1 MAPSGPN
8 CELLHISEQFRPV
21 TIRVRKMKVIGRGWL
36 RWCIETVRVRS
47 LSFFSRAGALAVVER
62 GAPHAQRGEHFA
74 IFSGKWES
82 LGFRVLAISEK
93 VGPGAGSPYPVTNS
107 APSQGARETRRESSP
122 MLADGTHWNIRDDS
136 RRIPRAFSLG
146 HSRQQ
151 VTLMYMHQGG
161 GA

>member
-8 CELLHISEQFRPV
+8 CELLHLSEQFRPV

-36 RWCIETVRVRS
+36 GWCIETARVRS

-93 VGPGAGSPYPVTNS
+93 VGPGAGSPYPVINS
-107 APSQGARETRRESSP
+107 APSRFA
-122 MLADGTHWNIRDDS
+122 
-136 RRIPRAFSLG
+136 
-146 HSRQQ
+146 
-151 VTLMYMHQGG
+151 
-161 GA
+161 